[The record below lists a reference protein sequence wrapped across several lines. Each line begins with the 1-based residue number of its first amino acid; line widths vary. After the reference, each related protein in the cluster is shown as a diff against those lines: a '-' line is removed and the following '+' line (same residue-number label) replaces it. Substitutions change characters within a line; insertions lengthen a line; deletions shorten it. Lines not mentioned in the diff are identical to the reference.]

1 MMDKPNNQELPLL
14 AAIFTSLLCVSFGA
28 NAVAVKIS
36 LSGLGPFTTAA
47 VRFAL
52 AALGIFIWA
61 KVTRRSFGFKKGQMQ
76 QLLILSIL
84 FTAQM
89 ALFHFGLSKTNASR
103 GTLLTNLQPFFLL
116 ILAHY
121 FIWGDRITKKKII
134 GLSIGFIGMALVFI
148 GKKDITN
155 DIQIGDS
162 MILAG
167 AFLWA
172 CNTVYTKRI
181 INAFDP
187 FQLVLFPMIFSVPFF
202 LVLGYYLDGTMI
214 AHIDIE
220 VICSILYQGL
230 LTASFGYVAWNY
242 LLQKYGA
249 VSLHSFVFIMP
260 ISGVILGGVLLG
272 EPITHTILLAL
283 VLIVLGILVINLR
296 TKNTKDPSP
305 GGAVR

>member
-1 MMDKPNNQELPLL
+1 ML